1 MCRKHI
7 GLRILHQVVYTIK
20 TEQVFDTVP
29 TLSFAASLGLDLFK
43 DRLYSKGVFKFYC
56 NCTENLEL

>member
-29 TLSFAASLGLDLFK
+29 TLSFAASLGLDLYK
-43 DRLYSKGVFKFYC
+43 DRL
-56 NCTENLEL
+56 